1 MKIRTWLLA
10 AALLAAAA
18 APAAAQDVPQ
28 LIEVI
33 QTQPGNMDRVTWKEK
48 RREAAKKLG
57 ASGDKRAVPILIE
70 LARSEVFDIIG
81 EIAVDGLG
89 QLGDPSAIDV
99 LQEIANDETRD
110 ETQREKARKAL
121 AKLGS
126 DVKRPDPD
134 QPDGGTGTGGS
145 GTGDGTGG
153 GTGSGGGIGIGG
165 GDSTPDEGEPKGPTW
180 DDDVLAASEQLT
192 FALGAASL
200 AWDTVRQELAFDAD
214 VAGWY
219 RRTLD
224 RERSAYAF
232 GGDARVIAGTT
243 NPDGPETARLVIGQ
257 ATVDGEFRAY
267 TASGLY
273 GIGFARARVEASRLS
288 TIDDAGNRN
297 SDRWFA
303 LDAQLALGAGYGRV
317 LDVGTRLRVKR
328 IATVLERNRALGR
341 PIDDALA
348 RRLQSAWW
356 ALRGELGSHRMLTS
370 TVAILRDAGVLLG
383 EPDAGM
389 TYELLEVLED
399 PALAGRMSGL
409 DAHLAFGEGFLSR
422 SRSPEDEDAGVDEGR
437 LEELLLR
444 ARFGQQVGEV
454 SDLEGSA
461 YARYRLF
468 PGDGEAAP
476 WAVGVRGRWRTFV
489 YGDHFDP
496 RGALDIAAEVA
507 AADDDL
513 DETDLGARLG
523 GELGWTII
531 ISRASS
537 IRVAGQ
543 AIFDS
548 GEIFVGANLQ
558 AAYGLLDGAF
568 AMTLD

>member
-1 MKIRTWLLA
+1 MFA

-18 APAAAQDVPQ
+18 GPAAAQGADVPA

-33 QTQPGNMDRVTWKEK
+33 ETQPSNLDRVTWKEK
-48 RREAAKKLG
+48 RREAARKLG
-57 ASGDKRAVPILIE
+57 ASGDKRAVPVLIE

-89 QLGDPSAIDV
+89 QLGDRSAIPV
-99 LQEIANDETRD
+99 LQDIANDESRD

-121 AKLGS
+121 AKLGTEA
-126 DVKRPDPD
+126 KEPDPD
-134 QPDGGTGTGGS
+134 EGGDPGGGTGTGGGIGI
-145 GTGDGTGG
+145 GTGIGG
-153 GTGSGGGIGIGG
+153 GIGTGSGK
-165 GDSTPDEGEPKGPTW
+165 PAEGEPSGPTW
-180 DDDVLAASEQLT
+180 NDDVLAASEQLT
-192 FALGAASL
+192 FALGTASL
-200 AWDTVRQELAFDAD
+200 SWDTVRKELDFDAD
-214 VAGWY
+214 VAAWY
-219 RRTLD
+219 RRSLD
-224 RERSAYAF
+224 KERSAWAF

-243 NPDGPETARLVIGQ
+243 NPDGPETARLVVAQ
-257 ATVDGEFRAY
+257 VTADGELRAY
-267 TASGLY
+267 GGSDLY
-273 GIGFARARVEASRLS
+273 GIAFGRTRLETTRLS

-297 SDRWFA
+297 SDRWVAF
-303 LDAQLALGAGYGRV
+303 DAQIALGGGYGRA
-317 LDVGTRLRVKR
+317 LDVGTRLRVAR

-341 PIDDALA
+341 PIDDTIA

-356 ALRGELGSHRMLTS
+356 ALRGELGSHRMLTA

-399 PALAGRMSGL
+399 PSLARRMSGL
-409 DAHLAFGEGFLSR
+409 DVHLAFGEGFLQR
-422 SRSPEDEDAGVDEGR
+422 WRSPMDEDTGLGEGR

-444 ARFGQQVGEV
+444 GRFARQVGET
-454 SDLEGSA
+454 SDLSATA

-468 PGDGEAAP
+468 PDDMEPAP
-476 WAVGVRGRWRTFV
+476 WAIGAGARWRTFV

-496 RGALDIAAEVA
+496 RGALDIGADIA

-513 DETDLGARLG
+513 GDATDLGLRVG

-531 ISRASS
+531 VSRASS

-543 AIFDS
+543 AILDS
-548 GEIFVGANLQ
+548 GEIFVGANLE
-558 AAYGLLDGAF
+558 AAYGLLDGNF
-568 AMTLD
+568 ALSLP